1 MGARLAATAR
11 PGAARRGRR
20 LLGWVVMVAAC
31 SPTTTRPDFKPF
43 PQALTAVL
51 TAPPE
56 RIVPV
61 VDSLV
66 EALGVRVWR
75 ASVVDGYLETDW
87 YDPETKRSFGD
98 QQSVPDSRRTVKL
111 RCWADPYVPGETT
124 FTVEVAY
131 RPRVDPSRV
140 ERDLEA
146 VPPDS
151 TPGRELARQLLD
163 EVKKRVGTPA
173 ATTP

>member
-1 MGARLAATAR
+1 LTGARLVASAL
-11 PGAARRGRR
+11 RGRR
-20 LLGWVVMVAAC
+20 VLGWVVGVSAC
-31 SPTTTRPDFKPF
+31 SPATTRPDFKPF
-43 PQALTAVL
+43 PQALTAVV

-56 RIVPV
+56 RVVPV

-66 EALGVRVWR
+66 EALGVRVRR

-87 YDPETKRSFGD
+87 YDTETKRSFGE
-98 QQSVPDSRRTVKL
+98 QQHMPDLRRTVKL

-124 FTVEVAY
+124 VTVEVVY

-146 VPPDS
+146 IPPDS

>member
-1 MGARLAATAR
+1 
-11 PGAARRGRR
+11 
-20 LLGWVVMVAAC
+20 VVVSAC

-51 TAPPE
+51 TAPPA
-56 RIVPV
+56 RVVPV

-66 EALGVRVWR
+66 EALGVRVRR
-75 ASVVDGYLETDW
+75 ASAVDGYLETDW
-87 YDPETKRSFGD
+87 YDTEAKQSFGD
-98 QQSVPDSRRTVKL
+98 PQHVPNLQRTVKL

-124 FTVEVAY
+124 FTVEVVY

-140 ERDLEA
+140 ERDLEV

-151 TPGRELARQLLD
+151 TPGRELARHLLD
-163 EVKKRVGTPA
+163 EVKKRIGTPA